1 MAENLRLKS
10 VNFESDQRVS
20 TLQFMVEQAQK
31 RMRMLNERTQKV
43 LRELGDGSGQGGGG
57 GQNDGEWKRQVGEL
71 DVARRE
77 LEKMRRDKEHRLED
91 LRRIEAENMATKKEQ
106 PDLKIEELE
115 RQLRQA
121 EAARKDA

>member
-1 MAENLRLKS
+1 MAENLRLKCL
-10 VNFESDQRVS
+10 NFESDQRVA

-43 LRELGDGSGQGGGG
+43 LKELDGSSGQ
-57 GQNDGEWKRQVGEL
+57 DGEWKRQVGEL

-91 LRRIEAENMATKKEQ
+91 LRRIEAENMGTKKEQ

>member
-1 MAENLRLKS
+1 VAENLRLKS